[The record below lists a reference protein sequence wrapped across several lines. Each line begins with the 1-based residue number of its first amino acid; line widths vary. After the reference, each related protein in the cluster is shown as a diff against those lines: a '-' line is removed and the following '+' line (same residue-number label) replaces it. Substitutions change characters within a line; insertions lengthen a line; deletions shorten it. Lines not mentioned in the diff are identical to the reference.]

1 MRLRQF
7 AFGGAVALFATGKV
21 PWVAMKFAMNSV
33 LRQGWMTGI
42 RRLTVIASVSCV
54 LVSCAAVSSSN
65 KTPFSLDDLN
75 VDPLWC
81 TAISLRNDVQIKK
94 EIIHE
99 PSIMSDRFLLVLRYR
114 EGGDET
120 EFTPEL
126 KIGYNNISL
135 VSEVNSGTDR
145 PLIVY
150 RRYCVIEMWRFYP
163 EEKVKCCY
171 LWTIG
176 DEALDMK
183 VMEET
188 LGGEFLGERLI
199 TLDDSQT
206 SKLKAFY
213 EQLAK
218 RLLDLLE
225 ESLPDA

>member
-21 PWVAMKFAMNSV
+21 AWVAMKYVVNSV
-33 LRQGWMTGI
+33 LRQEWMTGI
-42 RRLTVIASVSCV
+42 RRLAVIAFVSCV
-54 LVSCAAVSSSN
+54 LVSCATISFS
-65 KTPFSLDDLN
+65 KETPLNLDDLN

-81 TAISLRNDVQIKK
+81 TGISLRNDVQIKK

-99 PSIMSDRFLLVLRYR
+99 PSIMSNKFLIVLRYR

-120 EFTPEL
+120 VFTPEL
-126 KIGYNNISL
+126 KAGYNNISL
-135 VSEVNSGTDR
+135 VSEVKIGTDS

-163 EEKVKCCY
+163 EKKVKCCY

-176 DEALDMK
+176 ADALDMK

-188 LGGEFLGERLI
+188 FGGEFLGERLI
-199 TLDDSQT
+199 ILDDSQI
-206 SKLKAFY
+206 SKLKTFY

-225 ESLPDA
+225 EPRPDA